1 MKTLKTQTKLWQYK
15 LTVPL
20 EKARR
25 RIIYTKVFEIQN
37 TREISS
43 NTVSETRVSFLG
55 CYGMIFFFNQ
65 ESTYISWDCKS
76 LLLILFYYFEIGS
89 HCAPLAGLQLAV
101 ENMLDLCSQR
111 SAWLC
116 LIKTRNKGMCY
127 HA

>member
-43 NTVSETRVSFLG
+43 ITVSETRVSFLG
-55 CYGMIFFFNQ
+55 CYGMIFF
-65 ESTYISWDCKS
+65 STKKAHTFPGTVKVNY
-76 LLLILFYYFEIGS
+76 LFYFII
-89 HCAPLAGLQLAV
+89 L
-101 ENMLDLCSQR
+101 R
-111 SAWLC
+111 
-116 LIKTRNKGMCY
+116 
-127 HA
+127 